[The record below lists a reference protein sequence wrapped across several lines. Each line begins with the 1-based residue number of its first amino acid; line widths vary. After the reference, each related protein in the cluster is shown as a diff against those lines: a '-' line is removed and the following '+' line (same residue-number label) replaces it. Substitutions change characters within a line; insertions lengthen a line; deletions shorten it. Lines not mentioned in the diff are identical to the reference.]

1 MGLPD
6 VHCLIPVAIL
16 PATKKS
22 RREALEGYLFLLPWL
37 LGFILFTAGPLLAS
51 LYLGFTTF
59 RGSGFPKWVGLANF
73 VRLFTEDEVFWQ
85 SAKVTALY
93 ALGFLPPGMV
103 LGFSI
108 ALLMNQ
114 RVKGVSIFRTI
125 YYLPSVITGVAV
137 AVLWG
142 FVFHREFGVL
152 NNLLALVGVEPIS
165 WLFDTQWVLVAFIIM
180 GLWGVGDGMI
190 IYLAGLQGIPTEL
203 YEAASI
209 DGAPR
214 LRRFWNITIPMMSPT
229 LFFVLVTA
237 LIKTFQI
244 FTTAFV
250 MTRGGPNYGTYF
262 FSVNIYFT
270 TFQSLRFGY
279 ASAMAW
285 LLFCL
290 IFALTLLL
298 FRSAKWWVFYSGG
311 TEETT

>member
-1 MGLPD
+1 MAVLP
-6 VHCLIPVAIL
+6 VTRKA
-16 PATKKS
+16 

-37 LGFILFTAGPLLAS
+37 LGFLLFTAGPLLAS
-51 LYLGFTTF
+51 FYLGFTTY
-59 RGSGFPKWVGLANF
+59 RGGAQPPKWVGLNNF
-73 VRLFTEDEVFWQ
+73 VRLFTDDELFWQ
-85 SAKVTALY
+85 SLKVTVVY
-93 ALGFLPPGMV
+93 AVGFLPPGMV
-103 LGFSI
+103 LGFAI

-114 RVKGVSIFRTI
+114 KVKGVSIFRTI

-152 NNLLALVGVEPIS
+152 NSVLEIFGLQPVS
-165 WLFDTQWVLVAFIIM
+165 WLFDTRWVMVAFIIM

-237 LIKTFQI
+237 LIRTFQI
-244 FTTAFV
+244 FTTAYV
-250 MTRGGPNYGTYF
+250 MTKGGPNYGTYF
-262 FSVNIYFT
+262 FSINIYHT

-279 ASAMAW
+279 ASALAW

-298 FRSAKWWVFYSGG
+298 FRSAKWWVYYTGER
-311 TEETT
+311 EETT

>member
-1 MGLPD
+1 MAVLP
-6 VHCLIPVAIL
+6 LTRRA
-16 PATKKS
+16 
-22 RREALEGYLFLLPWL
+22 RREAVEGYIFLLPWL
-37 LGFILFTAGPLLAS
+37 VGFILFTAGPLLAS

-59 RGSGFPKWVGLANF
+59 RGAGAPQWVGLANF

-85 SAKVTALY
+85 SMRVTVLY
-93 ALGFLPPGMV
+93 AVGFLPPGMV
-103 LGFSI
+103 LGFAI

-114 RVKGVSIFRTI
+114 RVQGVSFFRTI
-125 YYLPSVITGVAV
+125 YYLPSVMTGVAV

-152 NNLLALVGVEPIS
+152 NNLIGLFGLEPIS
-165 WLFDTQWVLVAFIIM
+165 WLFDTRWVLFAFILM
-180 GLWGVGDGMI
+180 GLWGVGDGQI

-203 YEAASI
+203 YEAAAI

-214 LRRFWNITIPMMSPT
+214 LRRFWSITIPMISPT

-237 LIKTFQI
+237 LIRTFQI

-250 MTRGGPNYGTYF
+250 MTRGGPNYASYF
-262 FSVNIYFT
+262 FSLNIYFT

-298 FRSAKWWVFYSGG
+298 FRSARWWVFYSGEK
-311 TEETT
+311 EEAAA